1 MRQLLVVLFLGS
13 ALALFGIAT
22 TNVPSLAAET
32 TKQLIKCSTCGVEFT
47 SQAGIE
53 DHYKAYPEHMTAA
66 PAEKAKPLIKCST
79 CGVEFTSQAGLEE
92 HLKAHPTHKATD
104 TMGGAAGAS
113 KPLIKCSTC
122 GVEFTT
128 LKEAEE
134 HTKGHPEHKMVPEQ

>member
-47 SQAGIE
+47 SQAE
-53 DHYKAYPEHMTAA
+53 VTDHYKAYPEHTKVAPSEAAKPLIKCSTCGVEFTAQAGLEDHLKAYPTHKGTAA
-66 PAEKAKPLIKCST
+66 GAAKPLIKCST
-79 CGVEFTSQAGLEE
+79 CGVEFTS
-92 HLKAHPTHKATD
+92 
-104 TMGGAAGAS
+104 
-113 KPLIKCSTC
+113 
-122 GVEFTT
+122 

-134 HTKGHPEHKMVPEQ
+134 HTKGHPEHKMAPEQ